1 MMNVEC
7 GMNGTASRSLA
18 SKETLERLLIKQ
30 ENNLKYHNTM
40 KALKTLILTAALVCG
55 GMMTA
60 HAQLGGGQKIVY
72 VDSEYIMENIPEYG
86 DAQEELNALST
97 KWQKEVKA
105 VYDKVEEMYTKY
117 QTEMLLLSEDQK
129 RAREQ
134 AIVAK
139 EQEAKNLQMQ
149 YFGSEGQLYQKRTE
163 LIQPIQEK
171 VYTAMKELAQTK
183 NYAFILDLASGT
195 SVLYASDKN
204 DVSDDVLDQLG
215 NVMQTVRRED
225 RRKATATPT
234 STGTGSGKT
243 GGTKTNAS
251 SAKTNTPKT
260 STTKPG
266 SGKASETKA
275 KKN

>member
-1 MMNVEC
+1 
-7 GMNGTASRSLA
+7 
-18 SKETLERLLIKQ
+18 
-30 ENNLKYHNTM
+30 M
-40 KALKTLILTAALVCG
+40 KALKTLALSAALLCG
-55 GMMTA
+55 IVS
-60 HAQLGGGQKIVY
+60 AQAQLLGGGSQKIVY

-105 VYDKVEEMYTKY
+105 VYDKVEEMYNKY

-129 RAREQ
+129 RSREQ

-171 VYTAMKELAQTK
+171 VYTAMKELAQQK
-183 NYAFILDLASGT
+183 NYGFILDLASGT
-195 SVLYASDKN
+195 SVLYANDKN
-204 DVSDDVLDQLG
+204 DISDDVLDELG

-225 RRKATATPT
+225 RRRAAVGG
-234 STGTGSGKT
+234 TGTNTGSGSNS
-243 GGTKTNAS
+243 GGSKG
-251 SAKTNTPKT
+251 
-260 STTKPG
+260 STVKPVKA
-266 SGKASETKA
+266 GKGGK
-275 KKN
+275 

>member
-1 MMNVEC
+1 
-7 GMNGTASRSLA
+7 
-18 SKETLERLLIKQ
+18 
-30 ENNLKYHNTM
+30 M
-40 KALKTLILTAALVCG
+40 KAMKTLVMTAALICG
-55 GMMTA
+55 VATTA
-60 HAQLGGGQKIVY
+60 NAQIGGQKIVY

-105 VYDKVEEMYTKY
+105 VYDKVEEMYNKY

-171 VYTAMKELAQTK
+171 VYTAMKDLAQTK
-183 NYAFILDLASGT
+183 NYGFILDLASGT

-204 DVSDDVLDQLG
+204 DVSDDVLDELG

-225 RRKATATPT
+225 RRRSAVGA
-234 STGTGSGKT
+234 GTGSGT
-243 GGTKTNAS
+243 SSSSSGGSKSSNA
-251 SAKTNTPKT
+251 
-260 STTKPG
+260 KPSKG
-266 SGKASETKA
+266 GK
-275 KKN
+275 

>member
-1 MMNVEC
+1 
-7 GMNGTASRSLA
+7 
-18 SKETLERLLIKQ
+18 
-30 ENNLKYHNTM
+30 M
-40 KALKTLILTAALVCG
+40 KAFKTLVLTAAMVCGGILTAN
-55 GMMTA
+55 
-60 HAQLGGGQKIVY
+60 AQIVGGGQKIVY

-105 VYDKVEEMYTKY
+105 VYDKVSEMYSKY

-134 AIVAK
+134 AIVDK

-171 VYTAMKELAQTK
+171 VYTAMKEVAQTK

-215 NVMQTVRRED
+215 NVMQTVRREN
-225 RRKATATPT
+225 RRKANAAPA
-234 STGTGSGKT
+234 GGT
-243 GGTKTNAS
+243 GGTKGGTS
-251 SAKTNTPKT
+251 GGSKTAPVKPK
-260 STTKPG
+260 K
-266 SGKASETKA
+266 
-275 KKN
+275 

>member
-1 MMNVEC
+1 
-7 GMNGTASRSLA
+7 
-18 SKETLERLLIKQ
+18 
-30 ENNLKYHNTM
+30 M
-40 KALKTLILTAALVCG
+40 KALKTLALTAALACG
-55 GMMTA
+55 IMSA
-60 HAQLGGGQKIVY
+60 QAQLMGGSQKIVY

-86 DAQEELNALST
+86 DAQEELNALSD

-105 VYDKVEEMYTKY
+105 IYDKVSEMYSKY

-129 RAREQ
+129 HAREQ

-149 YFGSEGQLYQKRTE
+149 YFGAEGQLYQKRTE

-171 VYTAMKELAQTK
+171 VYSAMQELAQQK
-183 NYAFILDLASGT
+183 NYGFILDLASGT

-225 RRKATATPT
+225 RKRATTAAGM
-234 STGTGSGKT
+234 SSGTGSK
-243 GGTKTNAS
+243 GGTGTKGGSTGKPA
-251 SAKTNTPKT
+251 TP
-260 STTKPG
+260 SGGKP
-266 SGKASETKA
+266 KA
-275 KKN
+275 KK

>member
-1 MMNVEC
+1 
-7 GMNGTASRSLA
+7 
-18 SKETLERLLIKQ
+18 
-30 ENNLKYHNTM
+30 M
-40 KALKTLILTAALVCG
+40 KALKTLALSAALLCG
-55 GMMTA
+55 IVS
-60 HAQLGGGQKIVY
+60 AQAQLLGGGSQKIVY

-105 VYDKVEEMYTKY
+105 VYDKVEEMYNKY

-129 RAREQ
+129 RTREQ

-171 VYTAMKELAQTK
+171 VYTAMKELAQQK
-183 NYAFILDLASGT
+183 NYGFILDLASGT

-204 DVSDDVLDQLG
+204 DISDDVLDELG

-225 RRKATATPT
+225 RRRAAVGAG
-234 STGTGSGKT
+234 TGTNTGSGSKGST
-243 GGTKTNAS
+243 VKP
-251 SAKTNTPKT
+251 AK
-260 STTKPG
+260 
-266 SGKASETKA
+266 SGKSGK
-275 KKN
+275 